1 MSRIVKLEIKGN
13 YWIQWLRYVS
23 GVNLNEHCMKSLL
36 GYNDKRIRRGITLY
50 EDIELDKAPYYY
62 FCGVH
67 AGWAYA
73 KNIHIAWKDSSD
85 GRFVVDNEFVYAEI
99 EGAERIEIDAS
110 YIDETN
116 PFANNKLYN
125 TCRNWQFANWLAKTD
140 DSIKKEIN
148 KYKQIK
154 LW

>member
-1 MSRIVKLEIKGN
+1 MSKIVRMEIKSN
-13 YWIQWLRYVS
+13 YWIQWLRYVD

-36 GYNDKRIRRGITLY
+36 GHNDKRINRGITLY
-50 EDIELDKAPYYY
+50 ENIELEKAPYYY

-67 AGWAYA
+67 AGWAYN

-85 GRFVVDNEFVYAEI
+85 GKIIVDNEFVYAEI
-99 EGAERIEIDAS
+99 EGAERIDINPDSIDA
-110 YIDETN
+110 DN
-116 PFANNKLYN
+116 PLSNNKLFS
-125 TCRNWQFANWLAKTD
+125 TCRNWQFANWLAKND
-140 DSIKKEIN
+140 ENIKRDMV